1 MRWLSSISVVKLALP
16 CYFTMDAGPN
26 VKVLVEKEN
35 KQAVVEQFLKEFD
48 ESQIIVSDIISTG
61 VEIIK

>member
-1 MRWLSSISVVKLALP
+1 ME
-16 CYFTMDAGPN
+16 AGPN
-26 VKVLVEKEN
+26 VKVLVEKKN
-35 KQAVVEQFLKEFD
+35 KQAAVEQFLKEFD